1 MDDTCPGLVGPTRD
15 TWQRE
20 RTINMEHSLLDTPIP
35 VSWSIWCVLKARK
48 KMANIRDMAGF
59 FRVVRD
65 CGMEHVV
72 LLSMYF
78 ALRMGS
84 HRFIRELDLLFWAVE
99 ELKGTLS
106 DSEDAADDASST
118 GSS

>member
-1 MDDTCPGLVGPTRD
+1 
-15 TWQRE
+15 
-20 RTINMEHSLLDTPIP
+20 
-35 VSWSIWCVLKARK
+35 
-48 KMANIRDMAGF
+48 MANIRDMAGF
-59 FRVVRD
+59 FAVVRD

-72 LLSMYF
+72 LLRVYF

-84 HRFIRELDLLFWAVE
+84 PRFIRKLDRLFKAVE